1 MAHAGTIDLTV
12 TEARRRFLEL
22 ADRATSENDV
32 FRVTKHGKPLVA
44 VVPWGEYEQLM
55 DILATLD
62 ITSDPEMMAQ
72 IRESERQLA
81 RGERVSIV
89 ELEARLAQDAAAQS
103 AER

>member
-1 MAHAGTIDLTV
+1 MTQAGTIDLTV

-22 ADRATSENDV
+22 ADSASSENRV
-32 FRVTKHGKPLVA
+32 VRVTKRGKPLVA
-44 VVPWGEYEQLM
+44 IAPWEEYEQLL

-62 ITSDPEMMAQ
+62 VSTDPEMMAQ

-81 RGERVSIV
+81 RGESMSIA

-103 AER
+103 TEG